1 MAHLYA
7 EDILSEAIP
16 SCIYMKK
23 AAQRYLED
31 LARASTEWPYEYNT
45 ELANRVCR
53 FVELLPHIKGELARQ
68 KKNLQLEPWQAF
80 TLCNI
85 FGWVHKSTG
94 FRRFSEVYQELGR
107 KNGKSTLL
115 SGAGLYLLAAD
126 QEEGAEV
133 YCCASDREQAKL
145 VWNDSRRMV
154 DKCSGLKETLGVETS
169 AHSIHVFQ
177 TSSVMK
183 ALSREQGG
191 NHDGLNTHAAL
202 IDELHAHKTRDLFDV
217 IESSMG
223 ARTQP
228 LLWSITTA
236 GFNTSGICFE
246 KRDFAIKVLDGAA
259 TADNLFTVIYTVDPD
274 DLKDLDSLFTDPA
287 IWQKAN
293 PNWGVSVRPEFIEKA
308 AERARQDTKTRNNFL
323 TKHLCVWTN
332 TESAWIDM
340 AALSRCADPSL
351 CIDDFKGEVAYK
363 GTDLASKADFASDMI
378 IFPKI
383 IDGLTHIY
391 AFGRHYLPEDTV
403 ADSQNAAY
411 RAWADDGKISVT
423 DGNITDYQQILDDFM
438 QDHEDF
444 QLRECGYDPYN
455 ANQFTS
461 ELTQKGVIMVE
472 VPQTVRYLSEPMKE
486 IDALIRAGRFHYDGC
501 PILTWMF
508 SNVTCQEDR
517 NENIYPRKSRN
528 QKANKIDGVVALII
542 AMNRF
547 LSSGVSENSLDRFLN
562 SEPITIGL

>member
-1 MAHLYA
+1 M
-7 EDILSEAIP
+7 
-16 SCIYMKK
+16 
-23 AAQRYLED
+23 
-31 LARASTEWPYEYNT
+31 
-45 ELANRVCR
+45 
-53 FVELLPHIKGELARQ
+53 
-68 KKNLQLEPWQAF
+68 
-80 TLCNI
+80 
-85 FGWVHKSTG
+85 
-94 FRRFSEVYQELGR
+94 
-107 KNGKSTLL
+107 L

-133 YCCASDREQAKL
+133 YCCAADREQAKL

-154 DKCSGLKETLGVETS
+154 DQCSGLKESLGVETS
-169 AHSIHVFQ
+169 AHSIHVFL

-259 TADNLFTVIYTVDPD
+259 TADNLFTVIYTVDPG

-363 GTDLASKADFASDMI
+363 GTDLASKADFASDLSLI
-378 IFPKI
+378 
-383 IDGLTHIY
+383 HI
-391 AFGRHYLPEDTV
+391 
-403 ADSQNAAY
+403 
-411 RAWADDGKISVT
+411 
-423 DGNITDYQQILDDFM
+423 
-438 QDHEDF
+438 
-444 QLRECGYDPYN
+444 
-455 ANQFTS
+455 
-461 ELTQKGVIMVE
+461 
-472 VPQTVRYLSEPMKE
+472 
-486 IDALIRAGRFHYDGC
+486 
-501 PILTWMF
+501 
-508 SNVTCQEDR
+508 
-517 NENIYPRKSRN
+517 
-528 QKANKIDGVVALII
+528 
-542 AMNRF
+542 
-547 LSSGVSENSLDRFLN
+547 
-562 SEPITIGL
+562 